1 MSNRPDR
8 YIRIRDAI
16 FRPKPSNWTPH
27 LGLGLSLLTFHFATV
42 TVIPLFVNT
51 PALLPLVAASR
62 AMLLAPLV
70 LPYIVPQSWGTLHAH
85 PHQAYKEY
93 SILFRYASLASLV
106 LHGKSTIIGL
116 AYNAPNE
123 HYHRHSIHL
132 PFDVEKRSSWE
143 RTTSAFGRILG
154 ATSDHPLVS
163 GAGADV
169 LLSAISLGLWAA
181 VRATDL
187 QDILTSAV
195 PFYRRP
201 GAKSEDTPEVTSV
214 VTRNKAK
221 ALAKATGSQAG
232 DSVGR
237 QSTRRKGRPRKSKQD
252 TESIRSE
259 AAYEP
264 TASEAASVLEGDV
277 LPEAGNLDW
286 EAAALIWGFIVAGG
300 LGVGSAGVLGGECI
314 AR

>member
-1 MSNRPDR
+1 MAGR
-8 YIRIRDAI
+8 
-16 FRPKPSNWTPH
+16 
-27 LGLGLSLLTFHFATV
+27 GL
-42 TVIPLFVNT
+42 
-51 PALLPLVAASR
+51 
-62 AMLLAPLV
+62 LLAPLIV
-70 LPYIVPQSWGTLHAH
+70 PYVVPQSWGTLHSH

-93 SILFRYASLASLV
+93 SVLFRYASLASLA
-106 LHGKSTIIGL
+106 LHAKATLLGL
-116 AYNAPNE
+116 AYSTPAE
-123 HYHRHSIHL
+123 YYHRHSIHL

-187 QDILTSAV
+187 HDILTLAV
-195 PFYRRP
+195 PFYERP
-201 GAKSEDTPEVTSV
+201 GDKPQEDTIQTSTM
-214 VTRNKAK
+214 VTRNNAK
-221 ALAKATGSQAG
+221 GQPSATSSQSG
-232 DSVGR
+232 ESVGR
-237 QSTRRKGRPRKSKQD
+237 PSTQRKTRSRKSKQEI
-252 TESIRSE
+252 ESTQHD

-264 TASEAASVLEGDV
+264 TASEAASVVEGDI